1 VSGGL
6 ARNSVAAFE
15 GFAIVK
21 QTFVLVHETA
31 RKRALAAVTTAP
43 DGFVTVV
50 CEPTRNLDQ
59 NAAQWPILQAFS
71 DQLVWPV
78 NGRMETLT
86 PEEWKDL
93 LTAAFKRETVRV
105 AMGLDGGMVM
115 LGARTSKFGKKEF
128 SDWLEFLHATAADRG
143 VDLEMDRVTQ

>member
-1 VSGGL
+1 M
-6 ARNSVAAFE
+6 
-15 GFAIVK
+15 K